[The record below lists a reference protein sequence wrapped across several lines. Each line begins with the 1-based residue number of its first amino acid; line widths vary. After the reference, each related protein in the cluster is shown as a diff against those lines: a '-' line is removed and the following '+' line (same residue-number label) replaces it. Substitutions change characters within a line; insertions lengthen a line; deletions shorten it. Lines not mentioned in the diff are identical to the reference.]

1 VRDRA
6 TVLFIC
12 KHDFSFLVNP
22 AIKMA
27 DVGQPGSRHAQNS
40 NLLMEILIMVA
51 KEIVIKNINKKYELI
66 V

>member
-1 VRDRA
+1 
-6 TVLFIC
+6 
-12 KHDFSFLVNP
+12 
-22 AIKMA
+22 MA